1 MEDQLKK
8 FLYAGVELAAASSE
22 RFTKSVTDL
31 VKKGKISDS
40 EGKKL
45 VDEFLSKAEKGRK
58 DLEKR
63 YNELT
68 EKLGINNTEEAELE
82 KLKKKV
88 ADLETKLGKEKT
100 TKTATATA
108 KA

>member
-31 VKKGKISDS
+31 VKKGKISDA

-45 VDEFLSKAEKGRK
+45 VDEFLDKAEKGRVE
-58 DLEKR
+58 LEKR
-63 YNELT
+63 YNTLT
-68 EKLGINNTEEAELE
+68 EKLGVNNSEEAELE

-88 ADLETKLGKEKT
+88 ADLEGKLGKEKT
-100 TKTATATA
+100 AKVTAA